1 MKNCSII
8 KLSRD
13 NEVESTLIGE
23 DIMKVEKVIGER
35 LKQLRDGAKLS
46 QMKIGDLNGVN
57 QSNLAR
63 YENGKAIPP
72 LSLLLWYADHFDV
85 SMDFIFGRTDSPEG
99 KSYAYDP
106 KITADSEQLR
116 QFINMCFD
124 PDSLVSGKLKNT
136 LLEMYLKEGIG
147 EK

>member
-1 MKNCSII
+1 MKI
-8 KLSRD
+8 
-13 NEVESTLIGE
+13 
-23 DIMKVEKVIGER
+23 EKVIGER
-35 LKQLRDGAKLS
+35 LKQLRDSAKLS

-85 SMDFIFGRTDSPEG
+85 SMDFIFGRTDRPEG
-99 KSYAYDP
+99 KLYDYDP

-136 LLEMYLKEGIG
+136 LLEMFLKEG
-147 EK
+147 